1 MKDLII
7 GFDMCSRWA
16 AKMGRGGFLLLCLL
30 IGVANSSKSPTKRF
44 ETLLKFVWI
53 FEFRFQP
60 FQDLLCLLQLQEL
73 WAQPG
78 KGVCWGRR
86 LLLGEFFCKYFL
98 SIFEKIYL
106 NIWKG
111 GWAACLSV
119 YEYFQYF
126 ICEYLKYFVC
136 EYFKHFVCMQVFC
149 KYCLTLTKNSWAA
162 EGAQRG
168 GNCGQ
173 GLRHLGNLQHGWR
186 RWDTKNAKINKY

>member
-1 MKDLII
+1 MKKVIV
-7 GFDMCSRWA
+7 GFDICSRWA

-86 LLLGEFFCKYFL
+86 LLLGEFFASNILWVFVRKY
-98 SIFEKIYL
+98 IWTFER
-106 NIWKG
+106 
-111 GWAACLSV
+111 V

-136 EYFKHFVCMQVFC
+136 EYFKYFVCIHASILQIFLDFDQKLPSSWRSTKRWELWTGSVPPRQLATWMDKVRNKQMQ
-149 KYCLTLTKNSWAA
+149 KK
-162 EGAQRG
+162 
-168 GNCGQ
+168 
-173 GLRHLGNLQHGWR
+173 
-186 RWDTKNAKINKY
+186 

>member
-1 MKDLII
+1 MKKVIV
-7 GFDMCSRWA
+7 GFVICSRWA

-86 LLLGEFFCKYFL
+86 LLLGEFFASNILWVFVRKY
-98 SIFEKIYL
+98 IWTFER
-106 NIWKG
+106 
-111 GWAACLSV
+111 V

-173 GLRHLGNLQHGWR
+173 GLCHLGNLQHGWT
-186 RWDTKNAKINKY
+186 RWETNKCKKSKYY